1 MSFIF
6 LAFINTKYFVFI
18 NTYFSLFTNNN
29 MIMFINDHIMGSNL
43 QFLEWKNLVA
53 TFKILIFLLEHILV
67 WVFLVCTDQVNQ
79 FRFSPVRKRWY
90 IDVYE
95 QYLLLS
101 FKQFCLLDIHILAF
115 INSYIALFING
126 VYLPFINNTE
136 FGDVIPEPGIS
147 SFIRLKVTSKTRLI
161 VQKWAWKKNA
171 QKVWRVVTLKYLQQ
185 LYQSMPWWMQAIIDA
200 GGTYTCY

>member
-43 QFLEWKNLVA
+43 QFFGWNIIVA

-136 FGDVIPEPGIS
+136 FGDVIPGFETPKNT
-147 SFIRLKVTSKTRLI
+147 LYETSKC
-161 VQKWAWKKNA
+161 
-171 QKVWRVVTLKYLQQ
+171 VTKAFSGRYVTQAYQQ
-185 LYQSMPWWMQAIIDA
+185 LQHT
-200 GGTYTCY
+200 G